1 MRSRLWLL
9 VLVLIAVSMVALG
22 VGLLVARHGPGIQA
36 GPETGVPSTSLSP
49 PATLRIQRVSV
60 DTFTNDGS
68 QHATEVEPDTF
79 ANGDT
84 VVSAFQAGRFNRGG
98 GASSIGFATSTD
110 RGQTWTS
117 GFLPGLT
124 VFSTPPGPASRVSDP
139 SVAYD
144 ATHGIW
150 LVASLR
156 CPAPPKMCGGGP
168 TELVVNRSSDGLSW
182 SAPFPV
188 TSGDYDKSWVV
199 CDNGPRSEFRGS
211 CYASWTDVRERRT
224 LTSSTIDGGITWS
237 RPQPADRMLGVQPV
251 VQPNGTL
258 IITGESERDRTI
270 LAVRSTNGGRAFD
283 PAVVIARFTRGITR
297 GFRTEQLPSS
307 EIDGA
312 GTVYVA
318 WNDCRFSAGCRS
330 NDIVIS
336 SSVDGTEC
344 SSPRAIPLRGPNA
357 GEDAVLPGLAV
368 DPATSGPSARLGV
381 TFYSFVQVPCSP
393 STCRLDVGF
402 AWSNDA
408 GQTWKD
414 VTPLTSTP
422 IPLMSLPPTN
432 LGRMA
437 GDYISTSFVRGAAV
451 TVFPVGSSPGPPFD
465 EAMFAAAIPLH
476 V

>member
-1 MRSRLWLL
+1 MRSRLPL
-9 VLVLIAVSMVALG
+9 VGLVLIGVSMVALG
-22 VGLLVARHGPGIQA
+22 VALLVVRHGPEPVAGHGAGIA
-36 GPETGVPSTSLSP
+36 SPSPSP
-49 PATLRIQRVSV
+49 VATLLIQRVST
-60 DTFTNDGS
+60 DTFTNQGS

-79 ANGDT
+79 SYGDV

-110 RGQTWTS
+110 RGQTWQS

-124 VFSTPPGPASRVSDP
+124 VFSSPPGPSSRVSDP

-156 CPAPPKMCGGGP
+156 CPASPKMCGGGP

-188 TSGDYDKSWVV
+188 RSGDYDKSWVV
-199 CDNGPRSEFRGS
+199 CDNGTRSEFRGT
-211 CYASWTDVRERRT
+211 CYASWTDVRGRHT
-224 LTSSTIDGGITWS
+224 LTNSTIDGGITWS
-237 RPQPADRMLGVQPV
+237 RPRPADRMLGVQPV

-258 IITGESERDRTI
+258 IITGENERDRTLVAI
-270 LAVRSTNGGRAFD
+270 RSTNGGRTFD
-283 PAVVIARFTRGITR
+283 PSVVIARFTRGTTR

-307 EIDGA
+307 EVDAA

-318 WNDCRFSAGCRS
+318 WNDCRFSSGCRS

-336 SSVDGTEC
+336 SSVDGKEW
-344 SSPRAIPLRGPNA
+344 SSPRQIPLRGPNA

-368 DPATSGPSARLGV
+368 DPATSGSTARLGV
-381 TFYSFVQVPCSP
+381 TFYSFVQVPCTP

-402 AWSNDA
+402 AWSDDA
-408 GQTWKD
+408 GKTWED
-414 VTPLTSTP
+414 VTPLTTSP
-422 IPLMSLPPTN
+422 IPLTSLPQTN

-437 GDYISTSFVRGAAV
+437 GDYISTSFIQGAAV
-451 TVFPVGSSPGPPFD
+451 TVFPVASSSGSPYD
-465 EAMFAAAIPLH
+465 EAMFAATIPLQT
-476 V
+476 